1 MKDYEGI
8 FQNENTRYVFGLVA
22 EEINNRIITIPMHVA
37 TVDCFVVLSTTMSTW
52 TTDSTDIVFTLTTFL
67 INFFQ

>member
-52 TTDSTDIVFTLTTFL
+52 TTDSTDIVFTL
-67 INFFQ
+67 

>member
-22 EEINNRIITIPMHVA
+22 EINNRIITIPMHVA